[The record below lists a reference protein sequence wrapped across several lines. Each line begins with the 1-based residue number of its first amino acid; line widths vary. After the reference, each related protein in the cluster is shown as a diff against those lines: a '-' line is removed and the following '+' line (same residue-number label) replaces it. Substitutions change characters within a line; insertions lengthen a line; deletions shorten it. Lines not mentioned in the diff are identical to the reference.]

1 VARVADRAGGN
12 RVSEQPGRTCP
23 LRYRYGAAALALAL
37 APERAAET
45 LYVIGGLY
53 GNRPA
58 LEAVEALAAAE
69 PGPVTLCFNGD
80 FHWFDVDDAALV
92 EVNARVLRHQALLG
106 NVEAELLAEDEEA
119 GCGCAYPAAVA
130 AETVER
136 SNRIHARL
144 KATARRHPE
153 VLAGLGALP
162 MFARYRVGDARVGVV
177 HGDAEALAGWRF
189 DVEALDDPANREWL
203 ESAFLDAG
211 VDVFASSHTCLPAL
225 RRFGGADSPKWVINN
240 GAAGMPNF
248 AGTRFGVVTRIGV
261 SPSPHPRLY
270 GARWGSMVLD
280 ALAVPFDA
288 DRWEREFLARW
299 PPESPAYRSYFSR
312 IVHGPNYTLKQAY
325 PAVPR
330 QDAAPTT
337 L

>member
-1 VARVADRAGGN
+1 MSA
-12 RVSEQPGRTCP
+12 QPGRTCP
-23 LRYRYGAAALALAL
+23 LRYRYGAAALAS
-37 APERAAET
+37 APEKRAET
-45 LYVIGGLY
+45 LYVVGGLY

-58 LEAVEALAAAE
+58 LEAVEALATAE

-119 GCGCAYPAAVA
+119 GCGCAYPATVA

-144 KATARRHPE
+144 KATARGHPE

-162 MFARYRVGDARVGVV
+162 RFARYRVGDARIGVV

-225 RRFGGADSPKWVINN
+225 RRFGRADSPKWVVNN

-248 AGTRFGVVTRIGV
+248 AATRFGLVTRIGV

-270 GARWGSMVLD
+270 GGRWECMYLD
-280 ALAVPFDA
+280 ALALAFDA
-288 DRWEREFLARW
+288 DRWIQEFLANW
-299 PPESPAYRSYFSR
+299 PVGSSAHASYFQR
-312 IVHGPNYTLKQAY
+312 IAEGPDYAIERARAVIHG
-325 PAVPR
+325 
-330 QDAAPTT
+330 
-337 L
+337 